1 MVAQAAGE
9 VGMVGSSES
18 GQPAVADPLS
28 GLRKQLIDAY
38 GDQLP
43 TEAIDRIAE
52 ESLVEF
58 RDARVRE
65 FVPVLAWRRARQRL
79 RRTT

>member
-1 MVAQAAGE
+1 MVVQAAGE
-9 VGMVGSSES
+9 VGMYGSSES

-28 GLRKQLIDAY
+28 GLRKQLTDAY

-58 RDARVRE
+58 MDAKVRE

-79 RRTT
+79 RHTT